1 MEQGSAAAEEQMAWA
16 WVLFLLFVFLMLAL
30 DLGVFHREAHAVTMR
45 EALCWSAVWVS
56 LSLAFTVVIYFG
68 YENHWLGLGG
78 VLDAV
83 DRRINDGTTAAVKYL
98 TGYIVELSLS
108 MDNLFVILMIFRYFG
123 VPALYQHRVLFWG
136 ILGAL
141 VMRGGFIVAG
151 AALVAKFHWV
161 LYLFALFLIYAGVK
175 MLLMSDE
182 PVDPE
187 HNYFLRL
194 ARRLF
199 PVTVRYHGNHF
210 VVRAGT
216 TTAQEREYPGAP
228 AARDEAV
235 EKAPVGALMLTPLA
249 LALIVVETTDVLF
262 AVDSIPAIFAITADP
277 TLVFTSNVFAILGLR
292 SLFFAVANLVDK
304 FRYLKVSLAL
314 VLVLVGVKML
324 VADWFRD
331 LMGANY
337 NFYLLGMVVLILT
350 SGVAASLLLTPQ
362 QERESQG

>member
-1 MEQGSAAAEEQMAWA
+1 MVWA

-30 DLGVFHREAHAVTMR
+30 DLGVFHREAHAVKMK
-45 EALCWSAVWVS
+45 EALRWSAVWVS
-56 LSLAFTVVIYFG
+56 LSLAFSIFIYFG
-68 YENHWLGLGG
+68 YENRWLGMGEA
-78 VLDAV
+78 LDAV
-83 DRRINDGTTAAVKYL
+83 DKTYNDGVSAAVKYL
-98 TGYIVELSLS
+98 TGYIVEISLS

-141 VMRGGFIVAG
+141 VMRGAMIVVG
-151 AALVAKFHWV
+151 AALIAAFHWI

-175 MLLMSDE
+175 MLRMGDE

-187 HNYFLRL
+187 HNYVLRL

-199 PVTVRYHGNHF
+199 RVTVRYHGNHF

-216 TTAQEREYPGAP
+216 TTAVEREYPGAP
-228 AARDEAV
+228 PVRDEAA
-235 EKAPVGALMLTPLA
+235 EKAPGGTLMLTPLA

-277 TLVFTSNVFAILGLR
+277 NLVFTSNVFAILGLR
-292 SLFFAVANLVDK
+292 SLFFALANLMDK
-304 FRYLKVSLAL
+304 FRFLKVSLAL
-314 VLVLVGVKML
+314 VLVLVGAKML
-324 VADWFRD
+324 VAEWFRG
-331 LMGANY
+331 LMGANF
-337 NFYLLGMVVLILT
+337 NFYLLGMVVLILAA
-350 SGVAASLLLTPQ
+350 GVAASLLLTPR